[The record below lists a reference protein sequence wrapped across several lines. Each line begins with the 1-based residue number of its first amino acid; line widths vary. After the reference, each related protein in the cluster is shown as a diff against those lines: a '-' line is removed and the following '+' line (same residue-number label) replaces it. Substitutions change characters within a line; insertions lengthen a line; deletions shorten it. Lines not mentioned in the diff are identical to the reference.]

1 MKTVLWVCLISHVA
15 LPQVVSGQEVLFDGL
30 DLDLNALALRS
41 KYPSSRHAFWPSDGG
56 RIVSPR
62 NNEEF
67 EGALSD
73 RSGRYLIRL
82 SQEESFED
90 VYLLDIRF
98 EEGGISEFHLSFEK
112 PPDYLESEPQD
123 WAASHYARHPDCHL
137 VEAKLKDQF
146 GEPSLESEW
155 SEERLLHR
163 PRSWSLPGQRVELD
177 CYSLDGQGRAL
188 AAEVIFRR
196 R

>member
-1 MKTVLWVCLISHVA
+1 MKSVFWVCLISHVA
-15 LPQVVSGQEVLFDGL
+15 FPQAISGQEVFFDGL
-30 DLDLNALALRS
+30 DLNLNALALRS

-62 NNEEF
+62 DTGEF
-67 EGALSD
+67 ERALAN

-90 VYLLDIRF
+90 VYLLDIRL
-98 EEGGISEFHLSFEK
+98 EEGEIGELYLSFDK
-112 PPDYLESEPQD
+112 PTNFLETEPKD

-137 VEAKLKDQF
+137 IETKIKDQL
-146 GEPSLESEW
+146 GDPSLKAEW
-155 SEERLLHR
+155 SEERLFHQ
-163 PRSWSLPGQRVELD
+163 PKSWSLPEQVIELG
-177 CYSLDGQGRAL
+177 CYSLDGQGKLL